1 MDWSQGRTN
10 PVIAFLDFNLSWKLK
25 MDFKWNFNPEY
36 IPNGLKPRLN
46 QSSYNIKILVQAERW
61 NWIANGLQS
70 NVQSWAD
77 SKSIEAKVE
86 LVQLQH

>member
-1 MDWSQGRTN
+1 MLNQSNYKLSVETGLQMDYKATS
-10 PVIAFLDFNLSWKLK
+10 
-25 MDFKWNFNPEY
+25 NPER
-36 IPNGLKPRLN
+36 ILERLKPRLN

-70 NVQSWAD
+70 NFQSWAD

>member
-1 MDWSQGRTN
+1 M
-10 PVIAFLDFNLSWKLK
+10 NLQSWVYSKRIEANVEPIQL
-25 MDFKWNFNPEY
+25 
-36 IPNGLKPRLN
+36 
-46 QSSYNIKILVQAERW
+46 QAERW

>member
-1 MDWSQGRTN
+1 M
-10 PVIAFLDFNLSWKLK
+10 NLQSWVYSKRIEANVEPIQLQK
-25 MDFKWNFNPEY
+25 Y
-36 IPNGLKPRLN
+36 
-46 QSSYNIKILVQAERW
+46 KIWIQAERW